1 MLWPNGLMQILT
13 AGLRWLQHESGRDGI
28 LVSSEQ
34 RTHYERLQQQAL
46 KSGCLVGVLSWDG
59 ADVNPG
65 IFLGWRVP
73 EWHDQL
79 IEHSDL
85 DRWDFDSWSD
95 EDPSEILDREIQ
107 AVWDAEFD
115 LEALVLI
122 GGQKSLASVENVIYP
137 MPMEPQPNDWP
148 NPKAR

>member
-95 EDPSEILDREIQ
+95 EDPSEILDR
-107 AVWDAEFD
+107 
-115 LEALVLI
+115 
-122 GGQKSLASVENVIYP
+122 
-137 MPMEPQPNDWP
+137 
-148 NPKAR
+148 